1 MEVQMTERPTNPIW
15 IKVITDDDT
24 LIPSYQTSGSAG
36 CDLRST
42 DNVVIPSGS
51 RLVVGTGL
59 KLEIPSGFGAMVC
72 ARSGLSAKNGIQVL
86 NGPGIVDNDYR
97 GEIKVILHNSGKEDF
112 IVKKGDRI
120 AQILFFPIFQ
130 AIFQKSSA
138 ISETDRG
145 EGGFGSTGV

>member
-1 MEVQMTERPTNPIW
+1 MTERPTNPIW

-42 DNVVIPSGS
+42 DNAVIPSGS